1 MNNFFYDIQKKL
13 AAIDTGKRS
22 LTESANP
29 GVVPSHLDEE
39 MDEMVCFVSNDDE
52 TTDLIDELFVSDGT
66 VQWADDY
73 ESFLV
78 PREHYQ
84 HVLDAVEENGGS
96 IQVVSDSE
104 QLDELSKDTL
114 KNYVDK
120 RQWDMGANE
129 KAQKKMDTGLS
140 RAEKKIKGKE
150 ENLNELSKKTL
161 GSYVKK
167 AAQDSQE
174 AAYSSAADYERGYDA
189 RHLRGLEHADKRQ
202 RGIERAVDKMT
213 NERAGPVSSGGG
225 TWQSQMHLEE
235 GDIESLISDLRKAYA
250 HLDTIDPASPVYKKL
265 ITFLD
270 NLDREHLQVLADA
283 GVKFVSMLAKN
294 RLRSGA
300 DKLNELSK
308 DTLKSYKDKSRA
320 REHEIMKN
328 HEYGTQRGRQELGK
342 RVKGQM
348 DANRAVD
355 RLTRESYDDWG
366 LESMDDVINVG
377 LSMLNDGMPIRD
389 ILNMFQ
395 DEGFVESD
403 KEVRELISALKNK
416 GGSAMESR
424 KHNDDDM
431 DECSM
436 SEAYGYRYRSPG
448 SGMGRDQGAEQRANK
463 MRELSSELGHEG
475 GNGWLIWIDGRYW
488 KSVRSEAQAEKIADT
503 LRARGKKVLL
513 TYGPLDESAQSY
525 DVVFE
530 HKGKTRRVTVDMP
543 RKKR

>member
-39 MDEMVCFVSNDDE
+39 MDEMVRFVSDDDE
-52 TTDLIDELFVSDGT
+52 TTELIDELFVSDGT

-96 IQVVSDSE
+96 IEVVSGSE
-104 QLDELSKDTL
+104 QLD
-114 KNYVDK
+114 
-120 RQWDMGANE
+120 
-129 KAQKKMDTGLS
+129 
-140 RAEKKIKGKE
+140 
-150 ENLNELSKKTL
+150 ELSKKTL

-225 TWQSQMHLEE
+225 TWQSHMRLEE
-235 GDIESLISDLRKAYA
+235 GDIESLISNLRKAYGNIEG
-250 HLDTIDPASPVYKKL
+250 IDPDSPVYTKL

-424 KHNDDDM
+424 K
-431 DECSM
+431 SKM
-436 SEAYGYRYRSPG
+436 SCESAR
-448 SGMGRDQGAEQRANK
+448 EQ
-463 MRELSSELGHEG
+463 
-475 GNGWLIWIDGRYW
+475 
-488 KSVRSEAQAEKIADT
+488 
-503 LRARGKKVLL
+503 
-513 TYGPLDESAQSY
+513 AQSY